1 MKDNIKL
8 RNNSWKPYVYIVFT
22 TGVPHTTIIFFNPAQ
37 ITTDEQSSNSDG
49 LSYDVHVVLMFKCQG
64 HCSELWG
71 MGAEG
76 FRRAPMMHQK
86 VPTLGR
92 TNYTIDETRRINGKE
107 EIDTKALLGTTS
119 T

>member
-1 MKDNIKL
+1 MSHILQLFFLTLHKSQL
-8 RNNSWKPYVYIVFT
+8 MSSHQIVM
-22 TGVPHTTIIFFNPAQ
+22 
-37 ITTDEQSSNSDG
+37 DCRM
-49 LSYDVHVVLMFKCQG
+49 MFKCQG